1 MHRLARPAHA
11 MGRGGALVVLLALG
25 LAIAR
30 AAEASGS
37 DALREACAAFSAPRV
52 VIGCWQ
58 ILERHADEQK
68 AVRTLSAYAEAGFTT
83 FDTADIYGRSEAVL
97 GQLRAAGVEPVVH
110 TKFVTREA
118 GESAARA
125 INERSR
131 HSLGAAPDLVAFH
144 WWDYGDS
151 RFVEAARHLT
161 SLRDE
166 GLLGHVAAC
175 NFDLPHLKALVAAGV
190 PVVSNQVQHSLPD
203 GITIDVY
210 VCVCARAYVDS
221 TCPPEGG

>member
-1 MHRLARPAHA
+1 

-110 TKFVTREA
+110 T
-118 GESAARA
+118 
-125 INERSR
+125 
-131 HSLGAAPDLVAFH
+131 
-144 WWDYGDS
+144 
-151 RFVEAARHLT
+151 
-161 SLRDE
+161 
-166 GLLGHVAAC
+166 
-175 NFDLPHLKALVAAGV
+175 
-190 PVVSNQVQHSLPD
+190 
-203 GITIDVY
+203 
-210 VCVCARAYVDS
+210 
-221 TCPPEGG
+221 

>member
-1 MHRLARPAHA
+1 M
-11 MGRGGALVVLLALG
+11 
-25 LAIAR
+25 
-30 AAEASGS
+30 
-37 DALREACAAFSAPRV
+37 
-52 VIGCWQ
+52 
-58 ILERHADEQK
+58 
-68 AVRTLSAYAEAGFTT
+68 
-83 FDTADIYGRSEAVL
+83 
-97 GQLRAAGVEPVVH
+97 
-110 TKFVTREA
+110 TREA